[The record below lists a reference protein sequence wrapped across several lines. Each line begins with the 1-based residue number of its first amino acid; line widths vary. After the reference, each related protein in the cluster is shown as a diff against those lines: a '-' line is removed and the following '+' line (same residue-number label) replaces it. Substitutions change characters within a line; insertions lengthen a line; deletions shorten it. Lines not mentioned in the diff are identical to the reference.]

1 MNGAQA
7 VFERSAVVGIG
18 PNVLPQTRLAD
29 VTCPSW
35 LKSHSPQAKKGAVN
49 FNRQELART
58 AASLAVQGAFT
69 SAHPPG
75 SIRAGAGCST
85 TVPRYE
91 YRGEFEETR
100 FKRDCLALRS
110 EGQAPS
116 VLMFT
121 HGKEPIGSL
130 Q

>member
-58 AASLAVQGAFT
+58 AASLAVQGVYIGT
-69 SAHPPG
+69 SSWKYSG
-75 SIRAGAGCST
+75 WCGMLYDR
-85 TVPRYE
+85 PRYE
-91 YRGEFEETR
+91 YRGKFEETR